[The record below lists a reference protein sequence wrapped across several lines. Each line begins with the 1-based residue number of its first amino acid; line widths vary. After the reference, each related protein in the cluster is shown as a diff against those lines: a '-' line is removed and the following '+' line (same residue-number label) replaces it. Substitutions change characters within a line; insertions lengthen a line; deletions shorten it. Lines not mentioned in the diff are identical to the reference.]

1 MVIFV
6 LLLKFEQWPL
16 RGEGPRD
23 LTQANTGGA
32 EMVVERR
39 GAEAGKLLMAR
50 EIRIFWGRLG
60 KL

>member
-1 MVIFV
+1 
-6 LLLKFEQWPL
+6 
-16 RGEGPRD
+16 
-23 LTQANTGGA
+23 
-32 EMVVERR
+32 MVVERR